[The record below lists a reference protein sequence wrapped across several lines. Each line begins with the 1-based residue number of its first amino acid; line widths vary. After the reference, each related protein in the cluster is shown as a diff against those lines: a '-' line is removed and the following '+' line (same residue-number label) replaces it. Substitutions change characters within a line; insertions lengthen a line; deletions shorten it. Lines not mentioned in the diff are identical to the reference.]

1 VMQWLRAQRLARAQ
15 QLRALG
21 LPVAEVARRTGY
33 RSPSALT
40 AALKRLMH

>member
-1 VMQWLRAQRLARAQ
+1 MAWLRDLRLTAARRFRSQ
-15 QLRALG
+15 G

-40 AALKRLMH
+40 AALRRPAGR

>member
-1 VMQWLRAQRLARAQ
+1 MHWLRQQKLARAR

-40 AALKRLMH
+40 AALRREP